1 MSPSDVPI
9 NWKRNLT
16 VTWLGCFL
24 TGAAFSL
31 VMPFLPLYVE
41 QLGVTGHSALNMWS
55 GLVFSITFLFSA
67 IASPFW
73 GGLADRKGR
82 KIMLLRSALGMAI
95 VMLLMGMAQNI
106 WQFLILRALLG
117 LLGGFIPNANALI
130 ATQVPRHKSGW
141 ALGTLSTGG
150 VSGALLGPLAG
161 GLLADH
167 YGLRPV
173 FFITASVLFICF
185 LLTFFFIRE
194 NFLPV
199 SKKEMLHVREVV
211 ASLKNPRLVLSLFVT
226 TLIIQVATGSIAP
239 ILTLYVRELAGN
251 VSNIAFISGM
261 IASVPGVAALLSAPP
276 ARQAWRQNWPGK
288 DPYRRADYFRTAA
301 DSNVFCANAMA
312 ARAIAVS
319 AWRGGWRA
327 AASRSNSAGL
337 QLYQPDSRAH
347 IQLQPIFPRYRQR
360 HRPSHGRR
368 NFRELWL
375 PRRILRHGRRGVVQ
389 CHLFMEQLTTAQTGN
404 RMIFALSY
412 LQYHRISYS
421 FPKYLVK
428 SKGDTDDHVCHA
440 GRSYRCSPGR
450 ISG

>member
-150 VSGALLGPLAG
+150 VSGVRVVCSPT
-161 GLLADH
+161 
-167 YGLRPV
+167 
-173 FFITASVLFICF
+173 ITAFARSF
-185 LLTFFFIRE
+185 LL
-194 NFLPV
+194 
-199 SKKEMLHVREVV
+199 
-211 ASLKNPRLVLSLFVT
+211 
-226 TLIIQVATGSIAP
+226 
-239 ILTLYVRELAGN
+239 
-251 VSNIAFISGM
+251 
-261 IASVPGVAALLSAPP
+261 PP
-276 ARQAWRQNWPGK
+276 A
-288 DPYRRADYFRTAA
+288 FCL
-301 DSNVFCANAMA
+301 SVFCSPSFLFAK
-312 ARAIAVS
+312 IS
-319 AWRGGWRA
+319 
-327 AASRSNSAGL
+327 SR
-337 QLYQPDSRAH
+337 
-347 IQLQPIFPRYRQR
+347 
-360 HRPSHGRR
+360 
-368 NFRELWL
+368 
-375 PRRILRHGRRGVVQ
+375 
-389 CHLFMEQLTTAQTGN
+389 
-404 RMIFALSY
+404 
-412 LQYHRISYS
+412 
-421 FPKYLVK
+421 
-428 SKGDTDDHVCHA
+428 
-440 GRSYRCSPGR
+440 
-450 ISG
+450 